1 MPRVSRNFSS
11 SSRRVGQ
18 FVGEDVGPWPPTQII
33 VMGFERRR
41 PKRGDGATIEKK
53 SRGKRRG
60 EGGEGGRRRRD
71 RGVEGLC
78 YQKVPADRHRRQ
90 PREH

>member
-1 MPRVSRNFSS
+1 MERP
-11 SSRRVGQ
+11 SRRNR
-18 FVGEDVGPWPPTQII
+18 E
-33 VMGFERRR
+33 
-41 PKRGDGATIEKK
+41 EKEE
-53 SRGKRRG
+53 GG
-60 EGGEGGRRRRD
+60 GGEGGRRRRD